1 MSLFLLPGTQAQ
13 CNNNVMDFDPEDLPT
28 DYNQLLALARMLI
41 ATIRDNEAM
50 VLLLRH
56 QIAKLER
63 LAFGR
68 RSEKVTLELA
78 QLRLALGDLEGPS
91 LEESTVGAPVPD
103 AGNDNPVTDKRHGAA
118 PSEKRPATPRPRKP
132 LPDPDE
138 VIVHPVCACP
148 ECGGRRLH
156 KVGEDRRRIVERVPA
171 VVKVIEHVRPRMRC
185 RDCDATRQAPPPS
198 LPIERA
204 MVGPAFLAH
213 VAVSKFID
221 HIPLNRQ
228 SQILLRSGVTF
239 SRQTLMNYV
248 AGTARLCAP
257 LADLLGEHT
266 LAGDA
271 FHIDDT
277 PMWVLDR
284 ERARTR
290 EGRMWCV
297 VRDERPWGGSAPP
310 AVWYAHAASKGD
322 GTISEILGNA
332 RGLMHADGDTR
343 YHAAYRWTVADD
355 AGEPVPQLLETG
367 CWSHARRYW
376 WEAWMITKSDAAA
389 NVLAII
395 SKLFAVERDHRGCPP
410 AVRLAARQRLA
421 EPLVARLKVWLD
433 WAIGAL
439 SSIAPEY
446 KAVVYMTERWDAF
459 RRFLTD
465 GRAELSNNAVE
476 RSIRPVV
483 LGRRNYGFMGSD
495 AGGER
500 AAVLYTLLQTARLNG
515 VDPEAWFTDV
525 LTQIADLPVSRLPE
539 LLPWVWK
546 REQLARAA

>member
-1 MSLFLLPGTQAQ
+1 
-13 CNNNVMDFDPEDLPT
+13 MDFDPEDLPT
-28 DYNQLLALARMLI
+28 DYDQLVALTRALI
-41 ATIRDNEAM
+41 AAIRDKEAL

-56 QIAKLER
+56 QIAGLER

-78 QLRLALGDLEGPS
+78 QLRLMLGDLEGPS
-91 LEESTVGAPVPD
+91 LEAEVVELAASSASD
-103 AGNDNPVTDKRHGAA
+103 ANPVANGHDDVTAGV
-118 PSEKRPATPRPRKP
+118 KRPGTPRPRKP
-132 LPDPDE
+132 LPAPDE
-138 VIVHPVCACP
+138 VIMHPVCTCP

-204 MVGPAFLAH
+204 MVGPAFLAN
-213 VAVSKFID
+213 VATAKFLD

-228 SQILLRSGVTF
+228 AQILLRSGVTF
-239 SRQTLMNYV
+239 SRQTLTNYV
-248 AGTARLCAP
+248 AGIARLCAP
-257 LADLLGEHT
+257 LAELIGEHVF
-266 LAGDA
+266 AGDA

-284 ERARTR
+284 EQARTR
-290 EGRMWCV
+290 EGRMWCA
-297 VRDERPWGGSAPP
+297 VRDERPWGGRAPP
-310 AVWYAHAASKGD
+310 AAWYAHAPTKGD
-322 GTISEILGNA
+322 GTVLEILDGA
-332 RGLMHADGDTR
+332 HGLMHADGDTR
-343 YHAAYRWTVADD
+343 YLAAYRWTVAD
-355 AGEPVPQLLETG
+355 ATGEPVPQLLETG

-376 WEAWMITKSDAAA
+376 WEAWVTTRSDGAA

-395 SKLFAVERDHRGCPP
+395 GKLFEIERDHRGCPP
-410 AVRLAARQRLA
+410 AVRLDARQRLA
-421 EPLVARLKVWLD
+421 APLVARLRIWLD
-433 WAIGAL
+433 WAAQAL
-439 SSIAPEY
+439 STVAPEY
-446 KAVVYMTERWDAF
+446 KAVTYMMERWDAF
-459 RRFLTD
+459 GRFLTD

-500 AAVLYTLLQTARLNG
+500 AAVLYTLLQSARLNG
-515 VDPEAWFTDV
+515 VDPEAWLTDV
-525 LTQIADLPVSRLPE
+525 LSRISDLPISRLAE
-539 LLPWVWK
+539 LLPWAWQPE
-546 REQLARAA
+546 RSARAA